1 MTAEQL
7 MPTPGFVL
15 PSIESIGG
23 GPRGAQGKAKKS
35 VNKTAKEAKEKQA
48 PPVDA
53 SGKETAPSS
62 GTATGTK
69 RKRTTPRTSTLIT
82 GPAQLATETDGLVLD
97 PQLEASSFDMTST
110 LASAE
115 ESCQSTNNQA
125 SHTQDNREPDHD
137 EDADDHVEE
146 QNQPGSKSRSRK
158 TSSSKNPKRLRV
170 TIRDDLTENDMTTL
184 SPGEALGPDIDE
196 ESLTMA
202 DLASRPGRG
211 RISGKAIKIQ
221 QSKDEIAKRREEEQA
236 RRIRYRVDREMKMR
250 GVALGQVE
258 PELEAEPGST
268 HGEGQAEPADIPNG
282 TLHDPTND
290 QQGENDD
297 DDDDDDIDMTAGPS
311 MHALPS
317 NRVSTGINVDIEHD
331 SADDHE
337 PRNELEDEDEGPDT
351 HSYAL
356 TQNAI
361 GLSYDESGNII
372 LNNVVNRADILRD
385 AMQGGDV
392 FEENDDLKFT
402 NSMSHSKRA
411 TTMRWTKDMKEKLI
425 NVSVPLCSF

>member
-1 MTAEQL
+1 
-7 MPTPGFVL
+7 
-15 PSIESIGG
+15 
-23 GPRGAQGKAKKS
+23 
-35 VNKTAKEAKEKQA
+35 
-48 PPVDA
+48 
-53 SGKETAPSS
+53 
-62 GTATGTK
+62 
-69 RKRTTPRTSTLIT
+69 
-82 GPAQLATETDGLVLD
+82 
-97 PQLEASSFDMTST
+97 
-110 LASAE
+110 
-115 ESCQSTNNQA
+115 
-125 SHTQDNREPDHD
+125 
-137 EDADDHVEE
+137 
-146 QNQPGSKSRSRK
+146 
-158 TSSSKNPKRLRV
+158 
-170 TIRDDLTENDMTTL
+170 
-184 SPGEALGPDIDE
+184 
-196 ESLTMA
+196 
-202 DLASRPGRG
+202 
-211 RISGKAIKIQ
+211 
-221 QSKDEIAKRREEEQA
+221 
-236 RRIRYRVDREMKMR
+236 
-250 GVALGQVE
+250 
-258 PELEAEPGST
+258 
-268 HGEGQAEPADIPNG
+268 
-282 TLHDPTND
+282 
-290 QQGENDD
+290 
-297 DDDDDDIDMTAGPS
+297 